1 MLFFFG
7 LIKDE
12 KYYLRSLGEDPRKVR
27 ILNVKLSNLSTI
39 KESILLILQ
48 TAIQLI
54 KYNLK

>member
-7 LIKDE
+7 LFKDE